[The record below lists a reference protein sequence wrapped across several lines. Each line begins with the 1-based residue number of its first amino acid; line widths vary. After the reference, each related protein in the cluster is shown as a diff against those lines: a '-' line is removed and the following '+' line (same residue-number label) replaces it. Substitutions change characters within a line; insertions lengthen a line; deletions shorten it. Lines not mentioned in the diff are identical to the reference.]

1 MTVLAQ
7 VVWDCPAIRGMD
19 KLVLMGWAEQVEDG
33 MDVAYCSK
41 TTVADFLGVSLDSIK
56 RRTHALVAGGWMV
69 DTGGRKQWEPDCW
82 TPVYRINLEKLVELD
97 FGGANCT
104 GGAEKAGVQIAP
116 QGSGSR
122 SWSSPFPPSS
132 ATSTAADLRSVGGS
146 APNSKAVRQTE
157 NPKTQDQN
165 RKSKP
170 VQGAAILGR
179 GIRIMPAWPSLLP
192 KALAPT
198 LMMTSWTCPQ
208 APTPTAWVNG

>member
-82 TPVYRINLEKLVELD
+82 TPVYRINLEPSWSWIS
-97 FGGANCT
+97 
-104 GGAEKAGVQIAP
+104 GVQIALAV
-116 QGSGSR
+116 QKKRGCKLHHKVLVLGLG
-122 SWSSPFPPSS
+122 
-132 ATSTAADLRSVGGS
+132 LRLSLRL
-146 APNSKAVRQTE
+146 P
-157 NPKTQDQN
+157 
-165 RKSKP
+165 
-170 VQGAAILGR
+170 LHL
-179 GIRIMPAWPSLLP
+179 LLP
-192 KALAPT
+192 TFGRSEEVRPIQKR
-198 LMMTSWTCPQ
+198 
-208 APTPTAWVNG
+208 